1 MTKVTIEAVGEPK
14 TIQGQKGPFQVF
26 GIKVN
31 GAWMNGYYNQVT
43 KNWKT
48 GDEVEV
54 LITEKEKDGKVYKNF
69 SLPKKEDVM
78 SDELKSVMSRL
89 TKLELSIERQVDER
103 FEQLKKD
110 LVYEKVG
117 VVNLKADLER
127 SDKRMKPVF
136 DELGI
141 SEDIPF

>member
-1 MTKVTIEAVGEPK
+1 MTKVTIEAIGEPK
-14 TIQGQKGPFQVF
+14 AIQGQKGPFQVF

-43 KNWKT
+43 KNWKV

-78 SDELKSVMSRL
+78 SDELKGVMSRL

-103 FEQLKKD
+103 FEQNKKD

-117 VVNLKADLER
+117 TINLKADLER
-127 SDKRMKPVF
+127 SDKSMKPVF
-136 DELGI
+136 DSIYKE
-141 SEDIPF
+141 EEPPF